1 MNEAVDGCAVC
12 GVRRSS
18 SGAGMARLIIEGRS
32 LRLCQEHAVAVAIAM
47 PKTFEDMRALFARAI
62 TSPESDTGAEV
73 AIERRARP
81 DRRRADDR
89 RMFPPRPEGR
99 RLGYGRRSTDLMD

>member
-1 MNEAVDGCAVC
+1 MNEAADGCAVC

-47 PKTFEDMRALFARAI
+47 PKTFEDVQALFAHAGA
-62 TSPESDTGAEV
+62 SQASATGADV
-73 AIERRARP
+73 AIERRARA

-89 RMFPPRPEGR
+89 RTSPPRPEGR